1 MRLSN
6 SFFYTLREDAKDEES
21 KSGNLLVK
29 SGFIKKVSAGVYMF
43 MPLGYKTLSNIE
55 SVIK

>member
-29 SGFIKKVSAGVYMF
+29 SGFVKKVR
-43 MPLGYKTLSNIE
+43 
-55 SVIK
+55 